1 MYGGFGCRTLFIKQR
16 IKLVFFQKYQMDNPD
31 KKSITKNPIL
41 KKLSNKYVLVILLFG
56 VWMLFLDNY
65 SYLEH
70 RLLDKEIN
78 ELEDNEQYYR
88 NEIKADQ
95 QKIKLLKNTN
105 QVEKYAREKYF
116 MKKDSEDIY
125 IIEFEGDTVK

>member
-1 MYGGFGCRTLFIKQR
+1 MKKQN
-16 IKLVFFQKYQMDNPD
+16 QKSM
-31 KKSITKNPIL
+31 TKNPFL
-41 KKLSNKYVLVILLFG
+41 KFLSNKYVLVLLLFV

-70 RLLDKEIN
+70 SILNKEIN
-78 ELEDNEQYYR
+78 ELDDNKKYYQD
-88 NEIKADQ
+88 EIKADQ
-95 QKIKLLKNTN
+95 QKIKLLKNTD

-125 IIEFEGDTVK
+125 IIEFEGDSVK